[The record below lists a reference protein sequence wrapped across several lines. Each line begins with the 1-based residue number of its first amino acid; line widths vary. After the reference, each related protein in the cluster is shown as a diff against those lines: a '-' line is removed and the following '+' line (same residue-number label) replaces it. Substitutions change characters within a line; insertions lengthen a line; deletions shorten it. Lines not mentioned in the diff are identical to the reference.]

1 MKKKLICFVVA
12 TLMVATAS
20 LFATGQSEET
30 SESGTKEPVTII
42 WLKKGG
48 LGSTNAR
55 IEILKETQ
63 PELMSRVE
71 ILPQSGD
78 PHSIANNL
86 RLALASKTEVPD
98 VIKLSKPEL
107 IEFVKAGVV
116 LDITDRMKTIEDQL
130 FPAAYDLGFVDGRA
144 YAVTN
149 QLKTKIWYYRKDIF
163 DEMGLDV
170 KDIKNT
176 DDFIAAGLKI
186 QTKYPKANMWNF
198 GTSIGHYNLHM
209 ITSGNGARYYDK
221 NGEYIVASDP
231 GTRQAFVDMKK
242 MQDAGIIADVSDWTP
257 DWEQAFRDEE
267 IVSTLQAS
275 WFHGRPG
282 GGYLQKW
289 IPEQAGKWAVALWP
303 NIAGGAGG
311 AGSESGGGV
320 YAIMKDSKNADIAF
334 EVLTALTTDPDTTYK
349 LKTARG
355 VDPFNYAAFEKYPEL
370 SDPLPFYS
378 NNYWE
383 VEAEAIKVHKELP
396 SDANGAK
403 EHIIM
408 NEFLQEWLLGAYDT
422 VDECLAAAESELKN
436 QIGNAFEF

>member
-30 SESGTKEPVTII
+30 SESGNKEPTKII

-48 LGSTNAR
+48 LGSTKER
-55 IEILKETQ
+55 IKILNETF
-63 PELMSRVE
+63 PELMTRVE

-86 RLALASKTEVPD
+86 RLALASGTEVPD
-98 VIKLSKPEL
+98 VIQLSKVQL

-116 LDITDRMKTIEDQL
+116 LDITDKLKAIEDL
-130 FPAAYDLGFVDGRA
+130 LLPSAYDLGFIDGRGYGIA
-144 YAVTN
+144 N
-149 QLKTKIWYYRKDIF
+149 QVKTKIWYYRKDIF

-198 GTSIGHYNLHM
+198 GPSIAHYNLHL

-257 DWEQAFRDEE
+257 DWEQAFMNGE

-275 WFHGRPG
+275 WFNN
-282 GGYLQKW
+282 GYLSKW
-289 IPEQAGKWAVALWP
+289 APEQAGKWAVALWP
-303 NIAGGAGG
+303 NIAGAAGG
-311 AGSESGGGV
+311 AGSAQGGEV
-320 YAIMKDSKNADIAF
+320 YAIMKDSKVADLAW
-334 EVLTALTTDPDTTYK
+334 EVLVALETDPDTAYK
-349 LKTARG
+349 LSAARG
-355 VDPFNYAAFEKYPEL
+355 VDPINHAAYEKYPEL
-370 SDPLPFYS
+370 LGHDPFYE

-383 VEAEAIKVHKELP
+383 VYFEALKVHKELP

-408 NEFLQEWLLGAYDT
+408 NEFLQEWLFGSYDT
-422 VDECLAAAESELKN
+422 VDECLAAAEAELKN
-436 QIGNAFEF
+436 QIGNALEF

>member
-1 MKKKLICFVVA
+1 MKKKFISFIVAILIVA
-12 TLMVATAS
+12 TTS
-20 LFATGQSEET
+20 LFAAGQAEKSSASET
-30 SESGTKEPVTII
+30 ATVSREPVQII

-48 LGSTNAR
+48 LGSTKAR

-63 PELMSRVE
+63 PELMARVE

-98 VIKLSKPEL
+98 VIKLSKPQL

-116 LDITDRMKTIEDQL
+116 LDITDRIKTIEDQL
-130 FPAAYDLGFVDGRA
+130 FPAAYDLGFIDGKA
-144 YAVTN
+144 YAIAN
-149 QLKTKIWYYRKDIF
+149 QVKTKIWYYRKDIF
-163 DEMGLDV
+163 DEVGLDV
-170 KDIKNT
+170 RDIKTT

-198 GTSIGHYNLHM
+198 GPSIAHYNLNL
-209 ITSGNGARYYDK
+209 INSGNGARYYDK

-257 DWEQAFRDEE
+257 DWEQAFMNGE
-267 IVSTLQAS
+267 IVSTLQSS
-275 WFHGRPG
+275 WFKT
-282 GGYLQKW
+282 GYLQKW
-289 IPEQAGKWAVALWP
+289 APEQAGKWAVALWP

-311 AGSESGGGV
+311 AGSDQGGGV
-320 YAIMKDSKNADIAF
+320 YAIMKDSKNADIAW
-334 EVLTALTTDPDTTYK
+334 EVLVALTTDPDTTYK
-349 LKTARG
+349 LSSARG
-355 VDPFNYAAFEKYPEL
+355 VDPINYAAFEKYPDL
-370 SDPLPFYS
+370 LDPLPYYS
-378 NNYWE
+378 NNFWE
-383 VEAEAIKVHKELP
+383 VNAEALKVHKELP

-408 NEFLQEWLLGAYDT
+408 NEFLQQWLLGAYDT